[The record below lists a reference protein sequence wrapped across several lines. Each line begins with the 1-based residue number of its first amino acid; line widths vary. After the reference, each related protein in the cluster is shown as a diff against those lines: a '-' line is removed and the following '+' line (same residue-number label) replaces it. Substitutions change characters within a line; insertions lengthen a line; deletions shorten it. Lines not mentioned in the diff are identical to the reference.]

1 LQTLLKSRPQPSLA
15 EFADRE
21 GSVSISGVKFR
32 TATVG
37 WGRPL
42 FDEVLIESPGYC
54 FLQVGGEWFERGLF
68 AHAPATYE
76 LDMNRTWKRF
86 QASFG
91 LQDGHDG
98 SVVFVVKGDGRELFR
113 SPTIRD
119 HQLRSLDLDISQVS
133 NLTLVVEDGGDGAN
147 GDWGVWLQPQ
157 VGR

>member
-1 LQTLLKSRPQPSLA
+1 M
-15 EFADRE
+15 
-21 GSVSISGVKFR
+21 KFR

-54 FLQVGGEWFERGLF
+54 FLQVAGEWFEHGLF
-68 AHAPATYE
+68 AHAPASHE
-76 LDMNRTWKRF
+76 LDLNRTWKRF
-86 QASFG
+86 QASFS

-119 HQLRSLDLDISQVS
+119 HQRRSLDLDISQITS
-133 NLTLVVEDGGDGAN
+133 LTLVVEDGGDGTN